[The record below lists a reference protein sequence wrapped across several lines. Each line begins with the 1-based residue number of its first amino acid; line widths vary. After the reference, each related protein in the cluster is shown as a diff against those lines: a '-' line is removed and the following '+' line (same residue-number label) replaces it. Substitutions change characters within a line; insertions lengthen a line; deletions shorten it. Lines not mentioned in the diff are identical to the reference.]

1 MVGGGGADYVRTK
14 TDFIFI
20 DLGRIVGIRIDGCG
34 VYFGR
39 AV

>member
-1 MVGGGGADYVRTK
+1 MSEQK

-20 DLGRIVGIRIDGCG
+20 DFGRIVGTGIDGCG